1 MEKAIL
7 SNYVYIDIET
17 DGLNPSVIWVAC
29 CRHNGVT
36 EVICNE
42 EDFKKYVSSKGE
54 AKFVFHNGIGF
65 DVPVVA
71 RLWNVVLGRSMVID
85 TLVLSR
91 LADPSKSGGH
101 SLRNWGNI
109 LGFPKGDH
117 SDWSQLSEEM
127 ITYCMQDVEVTQA
140 VHEKLL
146 KELQGFSQESQDL
159 EHQVAWCTMDQ
170 ERNGWLVDQ
179 RKCYDLLGIF
189 KERMNVIQDE
199 LQETFP
205 PIVEQRV
212 SEKTG
217 KQLKDK
223 VTVFNVGSRDQ
234 IATRLATK
242 GAVWTEV
249 TPTGKPMVD
258 ERTLKENSHVPEAAQ
273 VLEYLLLQKRYA
285 QVKSWLEHT
294 EEDGRVHGRVISN
307 GAITG
312 RMTHRNPNMAQVP
325 SSNSVYGEECRSC
338 WMVPEGKSLV
348 GFDASGLELR
358 MLAHYMDDEEF
369 TNVLLK
375 EDIHTRNQMAAGLDT
390 RPQAKTFIYA
400 FLYGAGDAKI
410 GSIVGGSSGDGRKL
424 KQRFL
429 RNTPSLEA
437 LRERVGNAAQR
448 GHLKGLDGRKLWV
461 RSEHAAL
468 NTLLQAAGAIVMK
481 KALVLL
487 EDYANQWKL
496 NYRFV
501 GNIHDEVQTEVATKD
516 AQKFGW
522 LAVECLKAAGIHY
535 SLRCPLDGEYKVG
548 QTWAET
554 H

>member
-1 MEKAIL
+1 M

-42 EDFKKYVSSKGE
+42 EDFKAYIKGKGE
-54 AKFVFHNGIGF
+54 ASYVFHNGIGF

-101 SLRNWGNI
+101 SLRNWGNV

-146 KELQGFSQESQDL
+146 KELEGFSQESQDL

-205 PIVEQRV
+205 PIIEQRV

-516 AQKFGW
+516 AQKFGY